1 MQQLKPRIIISG
13 GGTGGHVFP
22 AIAIADSIR
31 EQYPGV
37 AFLFVGALGKME
49 MQKVPAAGYQIEGL
63 PITGFQRRITIKNLS
78 FPFKLV
84 KSMLKAGKLI
94 KDFDPDLAIG
104 TGGYASGPTLR
115 AAAKKGVPCLIQEQ
129 NSFPGVTN
137 RLLAKSVQ
145 KICVAYE
152 GLEQYFP
159 QDKIIIT
166 GNPVRK
172 DLLELGNKKA
182 IAQKTFGLE
191 EGKTCVLV
199 MGGSQGARGINQ
211 AIKENLEQIAGLNIQ
226 FIWQS
231 GQHFYQEAL
240 KAVRGKYERNI
251 RVVEFISEMDLAY
264 AAADILIS
272 RAGAIAIS
280 ELCIVGKPCI
290 FVPLPTA
297 AEDHQTKNAMALVE
311 KKAALL
317 VNNKDAVKL
326 LVKELSA
333 LIRNKD
339 LQKSLAENIKKLAR
353 PEAARTIANEAI
365 KLMK

>member
-13 GGTGGHVFP
+13 GGTGGHIFP

-31 EQYPGV
+31 EEYPG
-37 AFLFVGALGKME
+37 ASFLFVGALGKME
-49 MQKVPAAGYQIEGL
+49 MQKVPAAGYEIEGL
-63 PITGFQRRITIKNLS
+63 PIAGFQRSFSLKNLS
-78 FPFKLV
+78 FPFKLIR
-84 KSMLKAGKLI
+84 SMLKARRLVKQF
-94 KDFDPDLAIG
+94 KPDLAIG

-115 AAAKKGVPCLIQEQ
+115 AASKNGVPCLIQEQ
-129 NSFPGVTN
+129 NSFPGITN
-137 RLLAKSVQ
+137 RLLAKSVD

-152 GLEQYFP
+152 GLQKYFP
-159 QDKIIIT
+159 ADKIVIT

-172 DLLELGNKKA
+172 DLLELDNKKLA
-182 IAQKTFGLE
+182 AQKKFKLE
-191 EGKTCVLV
+191 EGKSCILV
-199 MGGSQGARGINQ
+199 IGGSQGARGINL
-211 AIKENLEQIAGLNIQ
+211 AIMEKLEEIVAMDIQ
-226 FIWQS
+226 LIWQS

-240 KAVRGKYERNI
+240 QAVRGKYERNI

-290 FVPLPTA
+290 FVPLPSA
-297 AEDHQTKNAMALVE
+297 AEDHQTKNAMALVD
-311 KKAALL
+311 KNAALL
-317 VNNKDAVKL
+317 VKNNEALAL

-333 LIRNKD
+333 LIQNKD
-339 LQKSLAENIKKLAR
+339 LQKTLAVNIKKLAR

-365 KLMK
+365 KLIK